1 MSFDLRLSNGDIV
14 LGADQ
19 DFSTVVDHEKL
30 IQDIIKIITTSQGS
44 NKFQP
49 AIGSLINKRLVG
61 QTLNAQ
67 NTVTVLQGSIQEA
80 LVLLQKLQKQQAQK
94 QALSPAET
102 LIQLNSI
109 DVTRDSV
116 DPRQLNVVVKIMAG
130 DGNLL
135 TETLT
140 MRLT

>member
-1 MSFDLRLSNGDIV
+1 MSVDLTLKNGDIAISQN
-14 LGADQ
+14 ADFDMVTDGQKLVQ
-19 DFSTVVDHEKL
+19 DV
-30 IQDIIKIITTSQGS
+30 IKMITTPSGT

-49 AIGSLINKRLVG
+49 NIGSLINKRLIG

-67 NTVTVLQGSIQEA
+67 NTVTVLQGSVQEA
-80 LVLLQKLQKQQAQK
+80 LVLLQKLQKQQAQV

-102 LIQLNSI
+102 LVSINSI
-109 DVTRDSV
+109 TVQRDSV
-116 DPRQLNVVVKIMAG
+116 EPRQLNVVLSIMAA
-130 DGNLL
+130 DGSLL